1 MYLFH
6 LKNTLKFLLQFG
18 LVGLVAACI
27 LLFFYPDRLLLVA
40 DRPQNN
46 IANGDKN
53 PVQIITYHDAIA
65 LTSPAVVNVY
75 ATQILTRQV
84 NPLFQ
89 DPVFQRFFG
98 EEGAEEQQI
107 NNNMGSGVILSQAGY
122 LLTNAHV
129 IEKAL
134 DIQITLTDGRQT
146 TAKVIGIDEETDLAV
161 LQIEMDNLPVALT
174 GSSESLRVGDV
185 VLAIGNPY
193 NFGQTVTQGIVSAT
207 RRSRVGVSLIED
219 FIQTDAAINPGNSG
233 GALINARGEL
243 IGINTAN
250 YSATGGSQGIG
261 FAIPIDLAIN
271 VMQQLISY
279 GFVER
284 GWLGIVPQPV
294 PADIASTLNLEN
306 SGVFVTAVFKDSPAA
321 KAGVMPGDIITK
333 INGVALTDAQQAVQK
348 ISGLM
353 PGEMINLDILRGWQ
367 ELFLSTE
374 VSQRPRMVR

>member
-1 MYLFH
+1 MSLIH
-6 LKNTLKFLLQFG
+6 LKNTLKFLFRFSLA
-18 LVGLVAACI
+18 GLVAACI
-27 LLFFYPDRLLLVA
+27 LLLVFPDRLLPVT
-40 DRPQNN
+40 DRQQNN
-46 IANGDKN
+46 IAIADKN
-53 PVQIITYHDAIA
+53 PAQNASYHDAIT

-75 ATQILTRQV
+75 ATQILTRQI

-89 DPVFQRFFG
+89 DPAFQRFFSEQG
-98 EEGAEEQQI
+98 QQQQI
-107 NNNMGSGVILSQAGY
+107 NNNMGSGVILNQAGY

-134 DIQITLTDGRQT
+134 DIQVTLTDGRQT
-146 TAKVIGIDEETDLAV
+146 SAKVIGVDEETDLAV
-161 LQIEMDNLPVALT
+161 LRIQLENLPVALT

-233 GALINARGEL
+233 GALINSRGEL

-271 VMQQLISY
+271 VMQQLISR

-294 PADIASTLNLEN
+294 PADIANALNLEN
-306 SGVFVTAVFKDSPAA
+306 SGVFVTAVFNDSPAA
-321 KAGVMPGDIITK
+321 KAGVMPGDIITR
-333 INGVALTDAQQAVQK
+333 INGAPLTDAQQAVQK
-348 ISGLM
+348 IAGVM
-353 PGEMINLDILRGWQ
+353 PGEMINLDIIRGWQ
-367 ELFLSTE
+367 ELFITTE
-374 VSQRPRMVR
+374 VSQRPKLVR

>member
-1 MYLFH
+1 MSLIH
-6 LKNTLKFLLQFG
+6 LKNTLKFLFRFSLA
-18 LVGLVAACI
+18 GLVAACI
-27 LLFFYPDRLLLVA
+27 LLLVFPDRLLPVT
-40 DRPQNN
+40 DSQQNN
-46 IANGDKN
+46 IVIADKN
-53 PVQIITYHDAIA
+53 PAEIASYHDAIT

-75 ATQILTRQV
+75 ATQILTRQI

-89 DPVFQRFFG
+89 DPAFQRFFSEQG
-98 EEGAEEQQI
+98 QQQQI
-107 NNNMGSGVILSQAGY
+107 NNNMGSGVILNQAGY

-134 DIQITLTDGRQT
+134 DIQVTLTDGRQT
-146 TAKVIGIDEETDLAV
+146 SAEVIGIDEETDLAV
-161 LQIEMDNLPVALT
+161 LRIQLENLPVALT

-233 GALINARGEL
+233 GALISSRGEL

-271 VMQQLISY
+271 VMQQLISR

-294 PADIASTLNLEN
+294 PADIANALNLEN
-306 SGVFVTAVFKDSPAA
+306 SGVFVTAVFNDSPAA
-321 KAGVMPGDIITK
+321 KAGVMPGDIITR
-333 INGVALTDAQQAVQK
+333 INGASLTDAQQAVQK
-348 ISGLM
+348 ISGVM
-353 PGEMINLDILRGWQ
+353 PGEMINLDIIRGWQ
-367 ELFLSTE
+367 ELFITTE
-374 VSQRPRMVR
+374 VAQRPKLIR

>member
-1 MYLFH
+1 MFLIQ
-6 LKNTLKFLLQFG
+6 LKNTLKFLFRFG
-18 LVGLVAACI
+18 LVGLVAASI
-27 LLFFYPDRLLLVA
+27 LMLLFPDRLLPVY
-40 DRPQNN
+40 DRQQNN
-46 IANGDKN
+46 IAIGDKN
-53 PVQIITYHDAIA
+53 PVEIASYHEAIS

-75 ATQILTRQV
+75 ATQILSRQN

-89 DPVFQRFFG
+89 DPAFQRFFS
-98 EEGAEEQQI
+98 EQAQEQQI
-107 NNNMGSGVILSQAGY
+107 NNHMGSGVILNKAGY

-146 TAKVIGIDEETDLAV
+146 RAEVIGIDEETDLAV
-161 LQIEMDNLPVALT
+161 LHIDLDNLPVALT

-233 GALINARGEL
+233 GALINSRGEL

-250 YSATGGSQGIG
+250 YSENGGSQGIG

-271 VMQQLISY
+271 VMQQLISR

-294 PADIASTLNLEN
+294 PSDIASALNLEN
-306 SGVFVTAVFKDSPAA
+306 TGVFVTAVFKESPAA
-321 KAGVMPGDIITK
+321 TAGVLPGDIITK
-333 INGVALTDAQQAVQK
+333 INGTLLTDAQQAVLK

-353 PGEMINLDILRGWQ
+353 PGEMINLDIIRGWQ
-367 ELFLSTE
+367 ELFITTE
-374 VSQRPRMVR
+374 VSQRPKLVR

>member
-1 MYLFH
+1 MSLIH
-6 LKNTLKFLLQFG
+6 LKNTLKFLFRFSLAG
-18 LVGLVAACI
+18 VVAACI
-27 LLFFYPDRLLLVA
+27 LLLVFPDRLLPVT
-40 DRPQNN
+40 DRQQNHIV
-46 IANGDKN
+46 IADKN
-53 PVQIITYHDAIA
+53 PAEIASYHDAIT

-89 DPVFQRFFG
+89 DPAFQRFFSEQG
-98 EEGAEEQQI
+98 QQQQI
-107 NNNMGSGVILSQAGY
+107 NNNMGSGVILNQAGY

-134 DIQITLTDGRQT
+134 DIQVTLTDGRQT
-146 TAKVIGIDEETDLAV
+146 SAEVIGIDEETDLAV
-161 LQIEMDNLPVALT
+161 LRIQLENLPVALT

-233 GALINARGEL
+233 GALINSRGEL

-271 VMQQLISY
+271 VMQQLISR

-294 PADIASTLNLEN
+294 PADIANALNLEN
-306 SGVFVTAVFKDSPAA
+306 SGVFVTAVFNDSPAA
-321 KAGVMPGDIITK
+321 KAGVMPGDIITR
-333 INGVALTDAQQAVQK
+333 INGASLTDAQQAVQK
-348 ISGLM
+348 ISGVM
-353 PGEMINLDILRGWQ
+353 PGEMINLDIIRGWQ
-367 ELFLSTE
+367 ELFITTE
-374 VSQRPRMVR
+374 VAQRPKLIR